1 MDIGDES
8 PAIPIKKSI
17 VPPIAMEDPYDTQRE
32 VACQIGGP
40 LQEVEGRR
48 TARDVDVHPPQPDVA
63 TQELLQRPRIAS
75 CPPFRL
81 AAAVSPQRRDDVRA
95 CHSVP
100 KATRHAHAL
109 ASSRRT

>member
-48 TARDVDVHPPQPDVA
+48 TVRDVDVHPPQTDVA
-63 TQELLQRPRIAS
+63 TQELLQGRESIP
-75 CPPFRL
+75 
-81 AAAVSPQRRDDVRA
+81 AAVSTQRRDDVRA

-100 KATRHAHAL
+100 EATRHAHAL
-109 ASSRRT
+109 VSSRRT